1 MKKKLILVA
10 VSAMSLF
17 ALAACGNSS
26 EEIATMKGGKITVQD
41 FYDQA
46 KTSSEN
52 QNALRQ
58 MIVLKGR
65 T

>member
-1 MKKKLILVA
+1 MKKKLLLVA

-41 FYDQA
+41 FYDKA
-46 KTSSEN
+46 KQVQKTN
-52 QNALRQ
+52 KRC
-58 MIVLKGR
+58 VK
-65 T
+65 